1 VASLFFCCGRLGA
14 TDSLK
19 QNFRNELKLLQPKI
33 DFIRSKGL
41 SAESSQDYIVN
52 AIATKLIG
60 IYDVSADVLNKRISK
75 ELEKGNLSLE

>member
-1 VASLFFCCGRLGA
+1 
-14 TDSLK
+14 LK

-41 SAESSQDYIVN
+41 STESSQDYIIN

-75 ELEKGNLSLE
+75 ELEKGYLLLE